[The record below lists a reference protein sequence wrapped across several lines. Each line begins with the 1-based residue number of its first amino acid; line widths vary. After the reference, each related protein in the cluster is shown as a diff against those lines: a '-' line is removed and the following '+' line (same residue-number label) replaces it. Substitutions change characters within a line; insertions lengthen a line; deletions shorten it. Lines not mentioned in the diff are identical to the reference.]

1 MSTRRAITFR
11 CPETIMQA
19 VEHIMLDRDLDRTSV
34 IKLALYL
41 LTATMKRPDIDE
53 KDLWQLV
60 CWLEHQ
66 APEGMPSFAAF
77 CEEE

>member
-19 VEHIMLDRDLDRTSV
+19 VENIMLDRDIDRTSV
-34 IKLALYL
+34 MKLALYL
-41 LTATMKRPDIDE
+41 LTATLKRPDINE

-60 CWLEHQ
+60 RWLEAQ
-66 APEGMPSFAAF
+66 APEGMPTFAAF